1 MSESRCG
8 TLVSEV
14 RGAGEGAGADTNTGD
29 GMTVGVGGDEG
40 ADGEMDGAEDN
51 ADDAD
56 EDDALPLER
65 VSGAV
70 VLAWAG
76 PITCCS

>member
-1 MSESRCG
+1 M
-8 TLVSEV
+8 V
-14 RGAGEGAGADTNTGD
+14 
-29 GMTVGVGGDEG
+29 MTVGDGRDAG
-40 ADGEMDGAEDN
+40 ANGEADGAEDN

-56 EDDALPLER
+56 KDDTLPLER

-76 PITCCS
+76 PITCGS